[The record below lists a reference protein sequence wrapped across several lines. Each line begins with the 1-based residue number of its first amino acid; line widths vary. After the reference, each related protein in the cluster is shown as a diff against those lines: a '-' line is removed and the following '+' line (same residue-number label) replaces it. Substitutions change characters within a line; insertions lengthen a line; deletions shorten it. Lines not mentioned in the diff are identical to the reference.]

1 VIDHGLIL
9 ASATDKKLR
18 TRSYIRVMGFKSGAA
33 PAATYDLCIRN
44 GTIVDGLG
52 GEPYVGDVAIAD
64 GVIAAVGAV
73 DGEAMREL
81 DATGLLVTPGFID
94 LHTHYD
100 GQAIWSDRMVP
111 SSAHGVTTA
120 LMGNCGVGFAPCR
133 PEDHDV
139 LVDVM
144 AGVED
149 IPGVVMVDGLP
160 WTWETFPEFLD
171 ALESRQRDIDVAAYL
186 PHSPLRVYVM
196 GQRGVDREPATE
208 EDLAQ
213 MRKLAAE
220 AVEVG
225 AMGFASSRLTLHKS
239 ESGVPIP
246 SFDAGH
252 DEIEAIARGVKD
264 AGGGLIQFVPDLVAG
279 DYEPALQTVFDVA
292 ADVGLPVTFTLA
304 IGNAGDPF
312 FEEGLNLVEKA
323 NAAGGEV
330 SAQVFPRP
338 IGLVIGLELS
348 GNPFVLYPSYR
359 ELAHLPLAERVAEMR
374 KPEVRER
381 ILADTPAS
389 DGHPLMFAVQAWD
402 WMFPLGEPPNY
413 EPDASDSIAA
423 RARAR
428 GVTPIEE
435 AYDRVL
441 DDDGHA
447 MLLITLANF
456 RDASLD
462 TVATLFGRDDVV
474 LGLGDGGAHYGM
486 ICDASFPTY
495 MLAHW
500 ARDRTSGRLS
510 VAEAVRELTTV
521 PARVAGLADRG
532 RIAVGYK
539 GDVNVIDHGAVRLHR
554 PVVARDLPGG
564 GRRLDQSADGYV
576 ATVVS
581 GEVIA
586 ENGVPTEARPGK
598 LVRGRQPA
606 PA

>member
-1 VIDHGLIL
+1 MAYDVI
-9 ASATDKKLR
+9 
-18 TRSYIRVMGFKSGAA
+18 
-33 PAATYDLCIRN
+33 IRN

-52 GEPYVGDVAIAD
+52 GEPFVGDVAIAD
-64 GVIAAVGAV
+64 GVIAAVGTVEGTA
-73 DGEAMREL
+73 EREL
-81 DATGLLVTPGFID
+81 DATGLLVTPGFVD

-100 GQAIWSDRMVP
+100 GQAIWSERLTP

-120 LMGNCGVGFAPCR
+120 VMGNCGVGFAPCR
-133 PEDHDV
+133 AEDHET

-171 ALESRQRDIDVAAYL
+171 ALDARRRDIDVAAFL

-196 GQRGVDREPATE
+196 GRRGVDREPATA
-208 EDLAQ
+208 EDLAL

-220 AVEVG
+220 AVQVG
-225 AMGFASSRLTLHKS
+225 ALGFASSRLTLHKS
-239 ESGVPIP
+239 ESGHPIP
-246 SFDAGH
+246 SFEAGH
-252 DEIEAIARGVKD
+252 AEIEAIAQGVKD

-279 DYEPALQTVFDVA
+279 DYGPALQTVFDVA
-292 ADVGLPVTFTLA
+292 EDVDLPVTFTLA
-304 IGNAGDPF
+304 IGNVGDPF
-312 FEEGLNLVEKA
+312 FVDGMAMVEKA
-323 NAAGGEV
+323 NRNAGTAEPRV
-330 SAQVFPRP
+330 TAQIFPRP

-359 ELAHLPLAERVAEMR
+359 EIAHLPLAERVAEMR

-381 ILADTPAS
+381 ILADKPSAE
-389 DGHPLMFAVQAWD
+389 GHPLMFAAQAWE
-402 WMFPLGEPPNY
+402 WMFPLGDPPNY
-413 EPDASDSIAA
+413 EPPRSESIGS

-428 GVTPIEE
+428 GVSPLEE

-441 DDDGHA
+441 DDEGHA
-447 MLLITLANF
+447 ILLVTLANF
-456 RDASLD
+456 RDGSLD
-462 TVATLFGRDDVV
+462 TVAELIRRDDVV

-500 ARDRTSGRLS
+500 TRDRASGRLS
-510 VAEAVRELTTV
+510 VAEAVRELTSV

-539 GDVNVIDHGAVRLHR
+539 ADVNVIDHDAVRLHK
-554 PVVARDLPGG
+554 PVLTHDLPGG
-564 GRRLDQSADGYV
+564 GRRLDQTADGYV
-576 ATVVS
+576 ATIVS

-586 ENGVPTEARPGK
+586 EHGVPTEARPGK
-598 LVRGRQPA
+598 LIRGRQPA